1 VLRTVRGGRAGDT
14 GFGYSATMLRCGSML
29 GLCFATLGL
38 LPACSAGGGSGGS
51 GASSG
56 SGASAGS
63 GGSGTGGVSSGGT
76 GTGGST
82 TGGGQ
87 IGDAC
92 STDADCTGV
101 AGAECWTTIGGG
113 PVPEITFPGGFCSK
127 ACNEGSDQSE
137 CGDTAACV
145 SLGMSGGQ
153 TTVTLTMCTPPCKTN
168 EECRVADGY
177 HCQVILPG
185 FGYCSL

>member
-1 VLRTVRGGRAGDT
+1 
-14 GFGYSATMLRCGSML
+14 MLRECSML
-29 GLCFATLGL
+29 GLWLATLCL
-38 LPACSAGGGSGGS
+38 LPACSAGSGSGGS

-56 SGASAGS
+56 SGASAGT
-63 GGSGTGGVSSGGT
+63 GGSATGGASSGGT
-76 GTGGST
+76 GTGSGGAST
-82 TGGGQ
+82 GDGQ

-92 STDADCTGV
+92 STNADCTAV

-127 ACNEGSDQSE
+127 ACDTGASENE
-137 CGDTAACV
+137 CGDIAACV

-153 TTVTLTMCTPPCKTN
+153 SSVTLTMCTPPCKTN
-168 EECRVADGY
+168 EECRVAEGY
-177 HCQVILPG
+177 HCQVVLPG